1 MRDKDGFL
9 VGSKWANG
17 APGAKPVPRNAEL
30 ETARKRKESLE
41 DTIQILQESGIK
53 VDPKLKEELEKHK
66 QKLSLKISGEASQEE
81 EKKARISKL
90 VARRKTIARIIENY
104 QELGDLAIPEELQA
118 EKGSIEVELKTLTQ
132 KPAEERIKS
141 LQDKKSH
148 LEKAL
153 EGKKTMVQKR
163 REELEAMEQ
172 SLQEETQKME
182 QIQSELAQAYK
193 ELHPPSTGE
202 EDGPQPEQ
210 ETPQPSERDNGGDNM
225 DLGEEA
231 EEGRAEKRREDR
243 GEGDSLPSKKK
254 KSSDES

>member
-1 MRDKDGFL
+1 M
-9 VGSKWANG
+9 
-17 APGAKPVPRNAEL
+17 
-30 ETARKRKESLE
+30 ESF
-41 DTIQILQESGIK
+41 
-53 VDPKLKEELEKHK
+53 
-66 QKLSLKISGEASQEE
+66 
-81 EKKARISKL
+81 
-90 VARRKTIARIIENY
+90 
-104 QELGDLAIPEELQA
+104 QELGDYAIPEELQA

-193 ELHPPSTGE
+193 ELHPPSAGEEEGPQQAALGREQKGGTTWTLGKRPKMGGPKREGKTGE
-202 EDGPQPEQ
+202 K
-210 ETPQPSERDNGGDNM
+210 ETAYQ
-225 DLGEEA
+225 A
-231 EEGRAEKRREDR
+231 KRRSPQTSLDLHYVPIIASWG
-243 GEGDSLPSKKK
+243 GEGPI
-254 KSSDES
+254 